1 MGALDIHLALHGA
14 AVLTISIFGGLL
26 LYKAILKKK
35 HEAGWHLLHAGGT
48 ARGIMLIALAA
59 IIDIPVLPDWLLSVA
74 VWLTIFFVW
83 TSVFAMIIVAVTGER
98 GFGWFGP
105 NTNKLAYSLYVSG
118 TIAVFPAFLLLI
130 YGLLNAL

>member
-1 MGALDIHLALHGA
+1 MGGLAVHLALHGA
-14 AVLTISIFGGLL
+14 AVLTVGIFGGLL

-35 HEAGWHLLHAGGT
+35 NEAGWHLLHAGGT

-59 IIDIPVLPDWLLSVA
+59 IIDLPVLPGWLLSIA
-74 VWLTIFFVW
+74 VWLMIFFVW
-83 TSVFAMIIVAVTGER
+83 TSVFAMILVAVTGER
-98 GFGWFGP
+98 GFGWFGS
-105 NTNKLAYSLYVSG
+105 NANKLTYGLYVSG